1 MEADGTLVVNSQ
13 SGRYRAQSIDAL
25 KQLEL
30 QFSNMNIKTITINEV
45 LN

>member
-1 MEADGTLVVNSQ
+1 MAADGTLVMNSQ
-13 SGRYRAQSIDAL
+13 SGRYRAQSTDTL